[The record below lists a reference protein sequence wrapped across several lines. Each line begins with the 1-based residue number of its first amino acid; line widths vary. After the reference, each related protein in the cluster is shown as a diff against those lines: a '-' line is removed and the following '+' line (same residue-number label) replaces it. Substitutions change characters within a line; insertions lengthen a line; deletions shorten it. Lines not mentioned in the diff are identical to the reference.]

1 MTPSEFI
8 TALFGEGWTE
18 AQLPI
23 FAIMISSMQE
33 DAKRYH
39 EIKEVL
45 CKGTDWVAARADLM
59 MADEQI
65 DEARRAGLL

>member
-8 TALFGEGWTE
+8 TALFGDGWTE

-39 EIKEVL
+39 EIREAL
-45 CKGTDWVAARADLM
+45 CRGTDWVAVREDLM

-65 DEARRAGLL
+65 DQARRAGLL

>member
-1 MTPSEFI
+1 
-8 TALFGEGWTE
+8 
-18 AQLPI
+18 
-23 FAIMISSMQE
+23 MISAMQD

-39 EIKEVL
+39 EIKDVL

-65 DEARRAGLL
+65 DNARRAGLL